1 VVLLGVF
8 GWFSWPETATGTT
21 IRSLAVLP
29 LSNLSGESSE
39 MYFVDGM
46 HGALIAEVSK
56 ISALSVISRT
66 SVLRYRETAE
76 DISAIAR
83 ELDVDAVLEG
93 TVFRSGDSVRITAN
107 LIAGDPERNL
117 LTLSYDRG
125 IRDVLALHADVAREI
140 AGAIEAELSPD
151 EEQRLLTIHQIAPEV
166 LDVFLRG
173 RFEHSKATQD
183 GFARAIQHYEQ
194 VIAEEPN
201 FAPAHA
207 ALALS
212 VHLLGVYGGRPTSE
226 TEPRAK
232 AAALRALELGGD
244 LAEARAVLGG
254 VAAMYDWDWE
264 AAEAEY
270 RVALEIDQSSS
281 AARQWYAYHLSA
293 MGRHEDAIAQ
303 ARLGMQFDPLNPT
316 GRLVLADQLMISRD
330 YGQARAEL
338 QLALESNSDL
348 DRARELLETI
358 STLEGKYEEAVE
370 IASERIR
377 LTNPPD
383 ASTLRSDLE
392 RSFERDGPR
401 GYWAWRLARLEA
413 QLDAR
418 YVAPTEFAV
427 AHVGLGNFDAAFDWL
442 NRAYEAREGM
452 ELLNVAP
459 WYDPLRGDPRAAGR
473 SSIRRSREQS
483 GIPGV
488 SSTH

>member
-1 VVLLGVF
+1 
-8 GWFSWPETATGTT
+8 
-21 IRSLAVLP
+21 
-29 LSNLSGESSE
+29 
-39 MYFVDGM
+39 
-46 HGALIAEVSK
+46 
-56 ISALSVISRT
+56 
-66 SVLRYRETAE
+66 
-76 DISAIAR
+76 
-83 ELDVDAVLEG
+83 
-93 TVFRSGDSVRITAN
+93 
-107 LIAGDPERNL
+107 
-117 LTLSYDRG
+117 
-125 IRDVLALHADVAREI
+125 LALHAEVAREI

-166 LDVFLRG
+166 LDIFLRG

-183 GFARAIQHYEQ
+183 GFVRAIGHYEQ
-194 VIAEEPN
+194 VIDRAPN

-254 VAAMYDWDWE
+254 VAAMHDWDWE

-270 RVALEIDQSSS
+270 RLALEVDQSSS

-293 MGRHEDAIAQ
+293 MGRHDDAIAQ

-316 GRLVLADQLMISRD
+316 GRLVLADQLMIGRD

-338 QLALESNSDL
+338 ERALLSNNSL

-358 STLEGKYEEAVE
+358 STLEGKYEEAVA
-370 IASERIR
+370 IAVERIR

-383 ASTLRSDLE
+383 ASTLRADLG
-392 RSFERDGPR
+392 RLFERDGPR
-401 GYWAWRLARLEA
+401 GYWAWRLARLEG
-413 QLDAR
+413 QVDAR

-427 AHVGLGNFDAAFDWL
+427 AHVGLGNLDAAFDWL
-442 NRAYEAREGM
+442 NRAYQEREGM

-459 WYDPLRGDPRAAGR
+459 WYDPLRADPRFDDL
-473 SSIRRSREQS
+473 
-483 GIPGV
+483 V
-488 SSTH
+488 SKVGFPE